1 MTGKLWKHKRFDHKF
16 PTQYYKNDGNFKTV
30 ESFSNVIDLAAA
42 KRTFLCYFIIN
53 LLDNIIREKL
63 IILQKVLW
71 DEQCYTGLIILHV
84 QCIANY

>member
-1 MTGKLWKHKRFDHKF
+1 LWKHKRFDHKF

-53 LLDNIIREKL
+53 LLDNIIKQKL
-63 IILQKVLW
+63 IKEYVWINRKFLTLAFGKVGEKNGGK
-71 DEQCYTGLIILHV
+71 D
-84 QCIANY
+84 